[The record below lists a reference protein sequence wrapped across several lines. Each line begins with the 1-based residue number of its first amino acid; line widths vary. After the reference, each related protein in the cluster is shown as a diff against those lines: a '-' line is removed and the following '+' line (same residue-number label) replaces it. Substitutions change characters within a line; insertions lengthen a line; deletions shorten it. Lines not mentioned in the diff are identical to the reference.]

1 MFDMKTVEVIVEN
14 AGNNLSA
21 YIEGAP
27 VITVGNDVK
36 EIEKNMKEAV
46 ELYLESCKEMNITPV
61 EILQGE
67 FTLKFK
73 IDAATFINYY
83 SSIFTKAALSRITG
97 INERQLWHYAA
108 GVHKPRK
115 QQLEKIQ
122 KGINALTEELAAINL
137 L

>member
-1 MFDMKTVEVIVEN
+1 MRAVEVIVEN
-14 AGNNLSA
+14 AGDNLSA

-27 VITVGNDVK
+27 VMTVGNDVK

-46 ELYLESCKEMNITPV
+46 ELYLESCQEMNIAPV
-61 EILQGE
+61 EVLQGE

-83 SSIFTKAALSRITG
+83 SNIFTKAALSRITG

-115 QQLEKIQ
+115 QQLEKTQ

>member
-1 MFDMKTVEVIVEN
+1 MRAVEVIVEN
-14 AGNNLSA
+14 AGDNLSA

-27 VITVGNDVK
+27 VMTVGNDVK

-46 ELYLESCKEMNITPV
+46 ELYLESCQEMNIAPV
-61 EILQGE
+61 EVLQGE

-97 INERQLWHYAA
+97 INEHQLWHYAA

>member
-1 MFDMKTVEVIVEN
+1 MKTVEVIVEH

-46 ELYLESCKEMNITPV
+46 ELYLESCKEMNIAPV

-115 QQLEKIQ
+115 QQLEKMQ
-122 KGINALTEELAAINL
+122 KGINALTEELSAINL

>member
-1 MFDMKTVEVIVEN
+1 MKTVEVIVEH

-46 ELYLESCKEMNITPV
+46 DLYLESCKEMNIAPV
-61 EILQGE
+61 EVLQGE

-122 KGINALTEELAAINL
+122 KGINALTEELSAINL

>member
-1 MFDMKTVEVIVEN
+1 MRAVEVIVEN
-14 AGNNLSA
+14 AGDNLSA

-27 VITVGNDVK
+27 VMTVGNDVK
-36 EIEKNMKEAV
+36 VIEKNMKEAV
-46 ELYLESCKEMNITPV
+46 ELYLESCKDMNIVPV
-61 EILQGE
+61 EVLQGE

>member
-1 MFDMKTVEVIVEN
+1 MKIVVVIVEH

-46 ELYLESCKEMNITPV
+46 ELYLDSCNEMNIAPV

>member
-1 MFDMKTVEVIVEN
+1 MRTVEVIVEH

-46 ELYLESCKEMNITPV
+46 ELYLDSCNEMNIAPV

>member
-1 MFDMKTVEVIVEN
+1 MRAVEVIVEN
-14 AGNNLSA
+14 AGDNLSA

-27 VITVGNDVK
+27 VMTVGNDVK
-36 EIEKNMKEAV
+36 VIEKNMKEAV
-46 ELYLESCKEMNITPV
+46 ELYLESCKDMNIAPV
-61 EILQGE
+61 EVLQGE

>member
-1 MFDMKTVEVIVEN
+1 MKTVEVIVEH

-27 VITVGNDVK
+27 VMTVGNDVK

-46 ELYLESCKEMNITPV
+46 ELYLDSCNEMNIAPV